1 MYMPV
6 IHSGYDSFL
15 AEHAKTAELL
25 LVGAG
30 FADQY
35 PVLKKE
41 IRALDPERA
50 CLYLMSS
57 GMVKSARVI
66 EPADLPLAVEPGLLL
81 TPDEDVTREIVRQ
94 YRLEDRAEVRFLP
107 TFLRWDREWS
117 RAGRPPGYDG
127 KVSAGD
133 YARRMQRLAR
143 RASGRSSDW
152 WRQVGALAV
161 KDDEV
166 LAEAHNRHMPTE
178 YSPYVDGDP
187 RNNFSRGVE
196 MGLTTA
202 LHAEA
207 AIVGWAAREGVS
219 LRGAELHV
227 TTFPCPACARLV
239 AEAGFAKCYFSG
251 PYAVLA
257 GDDVLRQ
264 AGVELCFVDVGSG
277 DAAPADRSP
286 SLIGAQVAQR
296 VSSSA

>member
-1 MYMPV
+1 MYLPV
-6 IHSGYDSFL
+6 LHSGYHNFL
-15 AEHAKTAELL
+15 AEHAQGAELL

-30 FADQY
+30 FADDY

-41 IRALDPERA
+41 IRALDPESARVILLA
-50 CLYLMSS
+50 S
-57 GMVKSARVI
+57 GMVKSGRVI
-66 EPADLPLAVEPGLLL
+66 EPADLPSAVEPGLLL
-81 TPDEDVTREIVRQ
+81 TPDEDVTRGIVQQ
-94 YRLEDRAEVRFLP
+94 YRLNARADVRFLP

-127 KVSAGD
+127 KVSAD
-133 YARRMQRLAR
+133 AYARRMQRLAR

-161 KDDEV
+161 KNDEV
-166 LAEAHNRHMPTE
+166 IAEAHNRHVPTE

-202 LHAEA
+202 IHAEA
-207 AIVGWAAREGVS
+207 AIVAWAAREGVS

-239 AEAGFAKCYFSG
+239 AEAGFVKCYFSG
-251 PYAVLA
+251 PYSVLA

-264 AGVELCFVDVGSG
+264 AGVELCFVDMASE
-277 DAAPADRSP
+277 DAGKAGRAP
-286 SLIGAQVAQR
+286 SLAGA
-296 VSSSA
+296 